1 MLYLSVSYY
10 FGGRSCS
17 AKYLVA
23 FGKRNG
29 SGKSGVPYRHGFKQS
44 LIAWPNARRTAGSAA
59 TATAAPSTSST
70 PAWPTPSLTNRS
82 MDAAIVEWWFGV
94 GLTNNRGFCCSISLR
109 RLLGN
114 PPRYASLNVVTPPF
128 GVVPCNCRRCL
139 TPSRA
144 IIGTQSYEN
153 IANLNPMSSLQK

>member
-1 MLYLSVSYY
+1 MLYLTASYY
-10 FGGRSCS
+10 FGGRSWS

-23 FGKRNG
+23 FGKRDG
-29 SGKSGVPYRHGFKQS
+29 SGKSGVLYRHGFKQS

-70 PAWPTPSLTNRS
+70 PARPTPSLTSRS
-82 MDAAIVEWWFGV
+82 IDAAIVEWWFGV
-94 GLTNNRGFCCSISLR
+94 GLTKSRGFCCSINLR

-114 PPRYASLNVVTPPF
+114 PPKYASLNVVTL
-128 GVVPCNCRRCL
+128 GVTLCICNCRRCL

-144 IIGTQSYEN
+144 IIGTQSWDKIFN
-153 IANLNPMSSLQK
+153 HI